1 MSFRM
6 TGSDIGE
13 TKRKDC
19 VSLQSVKGKTKNRL
33 TVVIPR
39 NESSVW
45 TSTDETTGAAI
56 TIMDAG
62 TDRICSGS

>member
-6 TGSDIGE
+6 AGSDIGE

-19 VSLQSVKGKTKNRL
+19 VSLQSVKGKAKNRL
-33 TVVIPR
+33 TAVIHR
-39 NESSVW
+39 NERLVW
-45 TSTDETTGAAI
+45 TKTEETTGAAR
-56 TIMDAG
+56 TIMGAG

>member
-33 TVVIPR
+33 TVVIYR
-39 NESSVW
+39 NESLVW
-45 TSTDETTGAAI
+45 TKTEETTGAAI

>member
-6 TGSDIGE
+6 AESDIGE

-19 VSLQSVKGKTKNRL
+19 VSLQSVKGKAKNRL
-33 TVVIPR
+33 TVVIHR
-39 NESSVW
+39 NESLVW
-45 TSTDETTGAAI
+45 TKTEETT
-56 TIMDAG
+56 IMGAG

>member
-1 MSFRM
+1 
-6 TGSDIGE
+6 
-13 TKRKDC
+13 

-33 TVVIPR
+33 TVVIHR
-39 NESSVW
+39 NESLVW
-45 TSTDETTGAAI
+45 TKTEETTGAAI

>member
-33 TVVIPR
+33 TVVIHR
-39 NESSVW
+39 NESLVW
-45 TSTDETTGAAI
+45 TKTEETTGAAI